1 MNVPLERRRQYLN
14 VPLDRVVRGLLL
26 AAALLMIASYFLPLW
41 TITAVSPSLS
51 THFGLALHV
60 GRIESV
66 SASTE
71 AVELGTDGS
80 PDSRWMPF
88 VVGGLALLLLRAAA
102 IGTGMSLVDVSALF
116 AYFVGFSMWSF
127 AGRLDFYGRYL
138 SAPTP
143 RGVALFVP
151 PLFGNETIDGLLVSS
166 YPAIGAFMIAAAG
179 LLLALAGFFTW
190 RRGRSE
196 MESEIRMAA

>member
-14 VPLDRVVRGLLL
+14 IPLDRVVRGLLL
-26 AAALLMIASYFLPLW
+26 MAALLMIGSYFLPLW
-41 TITAVSPSLS
+41 RITAVSPSLS

-60 GRIESV
+60 GRVESV

-143 RGVALFVP
+143 RGVSLFVP
-151 PLFGNETIDGLLVSS
+151 PLFGHETIDGLLVSS
-166 YPAIGAFMIAAAG
+166 YPAIGAFTIAAAG
-179 LLLALAGFFTW
+179 FLLAVAGYFTW

>member
-14 VPLDRVVRGLLL
+14 IPLDLAARGLLL
-26 AAALLMIASYFLPLW
+26 VAALLMIGSYFLPLW
-41 TITAVSPSLS
+41 RITAVSPSLS
-51 THFGLALHV
+51 TQFGLAV
-60 GRIESV
+60 YVDRVESV
-66 SASTE
+66 SASTD

-80 PDSRWMPF
+80 ADSRWMPF
-88 VVGGLALLLLRAAA
+88 VVGGLALLLLRGAA
-102 IGTGMSLVDVSALF
+102 IGTGMSLVDLSVMF

-143 RGVALFVP
+143 RGVSLFVP
-151 PLFGNETIDGLLVSS
+151 PLFGRETIDGLLVSS
-166 YPAIGAFMIAAAG
+166 FPAPGSFTVAAAG
-179 LLLALAGFFTW
+179 LLLALAAIVTW

-196 MESEIRMAA
+196 MASEIRMAA